1 MDDILIFSRDNKEH
15 ERSLTAVLERL
26 KTNGVTLNMEKCE
39 FFKSELTFLGHRI
52 DTDGI
57 KPDPDKTKAIVNMKA
72 PTDVQELRRF
82 LGMVNQLDKFSRK
95 LAELSEP
102 LRQLLRK
109 NQTWQWTPLQDQSF
123 NAIKK
128 ELSQST
134 SLALYNPLSPTKISA
149 DASSY
154 GLGAVLLQ
162 KNEERQWKP
171 VAFASRTLS
180 ETERRYA
187 QIEKEALATTW
198 ACEKFSNYVIG
209 VKFTIETDHKPL
221 VPLLGYKDLDK
232 LPPRILRFR
241 LRMDRFSYNIIHVP
255 GKLMY
260 TADTL
265 SRTPSSETGDTT
277 LQELAEIM
285 VETCVEQLPAS
296 RQRIDT
302 YRKAQKEDEI
312 CSRVILYCN
321 GTWPNKFQI
330 EHKLRAYW
338 KIRNELTVYNNLL
351 LKGQRIVVP
360 KKLQKETIVKIHQ
373 GHQGM
378 ERCRLRAKQSVWWP
392 EMSQQIKDYIQ
403 QCHTCA
409 KEATPVREPLIKS
422 ELPDFPWQKIAS
434 DLFTLNGSNYLLVVD
449 YFSRYPEVVKLSSTT
464 SPCVIIALKAI
475 FSRFGIPEI
484 LISDNGPQYSSTEF
498 EHFAQSYNFNHITS
512 SPRYPQSNGQAE
524 RTVRTIKTLIKQADD
539 PYLAILA
546 YRSTPLPWC
555 NLSPAQ
561 LLMGRPLRTTVP
573 QISESLVP
581 KWEYLKG
588 FRNCDYSF
596 KQSQKENYDRT
607 HRTKS
612 QPSIPVGT
620 AVWVT
625 TGNQQVTGRI
635 ASPAETPR
643 SYLVETPAGQVRRN
657 RQHLRII
664 PNVPNTTTY
673 PTPETTNATQRSPI
687 QTRSRTNT
695 FIPPPDRFIPG
706 KEM

>member
-1 MDDILIFSRDNKEH
+1 MESNGIISRVDQPTPWCAGMVVVPKKSGSMRICVDLKPLNECVLREVHPLPKVDDILAQLTGSQVFSKLDANSGFWQVPLTESSKLLTTFITPFGRYCFNKLPFGISSAPEVFQKRINQILSGLSGSICLMDDILIFSRDNKEH

-209 VKFTIETDHKPL
+209 VRFTIETDHKPL

-241 LRMDRFSYNIIHVP
+241 LRMEQIQ
-255 GKLMY
+255 
-260 TADTL
+260 
-265 SRTPSSETGDTT
+265 
-277 LQELAEIM
+277 LQHY
-285 VETCVEQLPAS
+285 P
-296 RQRIDT
+296 
-302 YRKAQKEDEI
+302 
-312 CSRVILYCN
+312 CSR
-321 GTWPNKFQI
+321 
-330 EHKLRAYW
+330 
-338 KIRNELTVYNNLL
+338 
-351 LKGQRIVVP
+351 
-360 KKLQKETIVKIHQ
+360 
-373 GHQGM
+373 
-378 ERCRLRAKQSVWWP
+378 
-392 EMSQQIKDYIQ
+392 
-403 QCHTCA
+403 
-409 KEATPVREPLIKS
+409 
-422 ELPDFPWQKIAS
+422 
-434 DLFTLNGSNYLLVVD
+434 
-449 YFSRYPEVVKLSSTT
+449 
-464 SPCVIIALKAI
+464 
-475 FSRFGIPEI
+475 
-484 LISDNGPQYSSTEF
+484 
-498 EHFAQSYNFNHITS
+498 
-512 SPRYPQSNGQAE
+512 
-524 RTVRTIKTLIKQADD
+524 
-539 PYLAILA
+539 
-546 YRSTPLPWC
+546 
-555 NLSPAQ
+555 
-561 LLMGRPLRTTVP
+561 
-573 QISESLVP
+573 
-581 KWEYLKG
+581 
-588 FRNCDYSF
+588 
-596 KQSQKENYDRT
+596 
-607 HRTKS
+607 
-612 QPSIPVGT
+612 
-620 AVWVT
+620 
-625 TGNQQVTGRI
+625 
-635 ASPAETPR
+635 
-643 SYLVETPAGQVRRN
+643 
-657 RQHLRII
+657 
-664 PNVPNTTTY
+664 
-673 PTPETTNATQRSPI
+673 
-687 QTRSRTNT
+687 
-695 FIPPPDRFIPG
+695 
-706 KEM
+706 